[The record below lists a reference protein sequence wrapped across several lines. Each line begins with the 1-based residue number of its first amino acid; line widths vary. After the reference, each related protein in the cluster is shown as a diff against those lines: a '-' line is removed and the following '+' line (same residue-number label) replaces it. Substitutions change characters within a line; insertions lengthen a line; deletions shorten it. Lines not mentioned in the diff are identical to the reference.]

1 MALISLFH
9 KKSSTAFIFL
19 MMHGL
24 HGSAWQERN
33 NPVTYLNVEQRK
45 ITKTKET
52 TQNMGKRMIMMN
64 KENRNYTVSNHVSSK
79 ENKKTHEDEIM

>member
-52 TQNMGKRMIMMN
+52 T
-64 KENRNYTVSNHVSSK
+64 
-79 ENKKTHEDEIM
+79 